1 MKGKSFGIPAGMIF
15 IKFYCLNCGHKLE
28 KEKNYRL
35 VTKEDVDYFSYQ
47 DRDTYPRINHDVY
60 DYHFKCK
67 NCNNR
72 YSYKYQCIIN
82 KIQKYKN
89 KKQLSKQEIKTNFA
103 YAKQKYR
110 KQSLIRDLCIH
121 TLFVI
126 FGSVLVYLFS
136 KELDLAIIMG
146 VLLIVWG
153 MYFDIKFYIFPHDRK
168 RRNLFSK
175 KYINYSEEEKY
186 LVEYLYSF
194 SFNNKND
201 VEEYDNCYC
210 FSCNRKMNTKQI
222 TRYENEIH
230 ALCPYC
236 LNRSI
241 LVEESDEEINESN
254 IDLMNRYWF

>member
-1 MKGKSFGIPAGMIF
+1 MKGKSFAIPVGMIF

-103 YAKQKYR
+103 YVKQKYR
-110 KQSLIRDLCIH
+110 KQSLIRDLCIY

-126 FGSVLVYLFS
+126 FCSVLAYLFS
-136 KELDLAIIMG
+136 KELYLAIIMG
-146 VLLIVWG
+146 VILIVWC
-153 MYFDIKFYIFPHDRK
+153 MYFDIKYYIFPHSRK
-168 RRNLFSK
+168 RRNQLSK

-201 VEEYDNCYC
+201 VEEYDYCYC
-210 FSCNRKMNTKQI
+210 FYCNKKIESKDITKYDDNI
-222 TRYENEIH
+222 N
-230 ALCPYC
+230 ALCPIC
-236 LNRSI
+236 NNKTIISENI
-241 LVEESDEEINESN
+241 DEVNEET
-254 IDLMNRYWF
+254 IDLMNKYWF